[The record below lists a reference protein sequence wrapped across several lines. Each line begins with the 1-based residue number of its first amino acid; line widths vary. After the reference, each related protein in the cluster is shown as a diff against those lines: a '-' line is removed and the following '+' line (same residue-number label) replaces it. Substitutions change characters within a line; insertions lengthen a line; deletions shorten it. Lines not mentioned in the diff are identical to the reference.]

1 MSALALAY
9 EASFSDRV
17 SELLRR
23 IDFRLVDNDD
33 EREDV
38 FRLRYDAYMREG
50 NITKNASR
58 KFSDGYDDSDNVL
71 IYGLYFYEE
80 LVSSIRIHVA
90 SKAQPTFPSFS
101 VFEDILEPELESGK
115 IIIDPTRFVTDKNW
129 SRELTGL
136 PHVTLRLCWL
146 AAEHFEAEHFL
157 VAVRPEHQAFYK
169 RTFQHQ
175 SICGARAYPL
185 LKAPIS
191 LMTVDQSEVAD
202 KVHRRYPF
210 FRSTFFER
218 RMLFD
223 RHYHYPVAARS
234 VRRPSIMPAP
244 SPTLQV
250 PSLSST
256 ADHQSPLMAGAV
268 PRRA

>member
-1 MSALALAY
+1 MSALALTY

-17 SELLRR
+17 SELLQR
-23 IDFRLVDNDD
+23 IDFRVVDNDD
-33 EREDV
+33 DLDGV

-50 NITKNASR
+50 NITKNASQ
-58 KFSDGYDDSDNVL
+58 KFSDEYDESENVL
-71 IYGLYFYEE
+71 IYGLYFYDS

-90 SKAQPTFPSFS
+90 SKTQPTFPSFS
-101 VFEDILEPELESGK
+101 VFQDLLEPELESGK
-115 IIIDPTRFVTDKNW
+115 IIIDPTRFVTDKEW

-157 VAVRPEHQAFYK
+157 VAVRPEHQAFYR
-169 RTFQHQ
+169 RTFNHRP
-175 SICGARAYPL
+175 ICGARSYPL

-223 RHYHYPVAARS
+223 RRVLEPVAAR
-234 VRRPSIMPAP
+234 RAAHRPSIMPAQAAA
-244 SPTLQV
+244 LR
-250 PSLSST
+250 
-256 ADHQSPLMAGAV
+256 V
-268 PRRA
+268 PRLSETVNPR